1 MVDESSEEI
10 KKPHID
16 QQSSLRPMTSAYG
29 NEKIV
34 FDQFYGKQMGKRA
47 CLGETRTNNGIP
59 SSHLRQG
66 TTSNMYDHSN
76 MISQSSMSTMITLT
90 SSAESGEY
98 TSRDSLGEAE
108 SSS

>member
-34 FDQFYGKQMGKRA
+34 FDQF
-47 CLGETRTNNGIP
+47 
-59 SSHLRQG
+59 
-66 TTSNMYDHSN
+66 
-76 MISQSSMSTMITLT
+76 
-90 SSAESGEY
+90 
-98 TSRDSLGEAE
+98 
-108 SSS
+108 